1 MTARQ
6 NLLILLAVVVLAVA
20 PLWIVETPEADA
32 QGNVPEIFLGADD
45 KAKNAIGE
53 IAPDYAPWFEPLFE
67 PPSGEI
73 ASLLFA
79 LQAALGAGFLGY
91 YVGAARTREKLRRE
105 LGLAEGAGATAT
117 SVSFDQAGN
126 TRAC

>member
-6 NLLILLAVVVLAVA
+6 TVLILLAVIALAVV
-20 PLWIVETPEADA
+20 PLMVIKAEPDA

-45 KAKNAIGE
+45 KAKSAIDE

-91 YVGAARTREKLRRE
+91 YVGTARAREKLRRE
-105 LGLAEGAGATAT
+105 LGVDAQAL
-117 SVSFDQAGN
+117 VSAPAPAASSGPA
-126 TRAC
+126 RAC

>member
-6 NLLILLAVVVLAVA
+6 TVLILLAVIALAVV
-20 PLWIVETPEADA
+20 PLMVIKAEPDA

-45 KAKNAIGE
+45 KAKSAIDE

-91 YVGAARTREKLRRE
+91 YVGAARAREKLRRE
-105 LGLAEGAGATAT
+105 LGLAEGAGAMAA
-117 SVSFDQAGN
+117 SAPFDQAGN

>member
-6 NLLILLAVVVLAVA
+6 PVLILLAVIALAVV
-20 PLWIVETPEADA
+20 PLMVIKAEPDA

-45 KAKNAIGE
+45 KAKSAIDE

-67 PPSGEI
+67 PPSGEV

-91 YVGAARTREKLRRE
+91 YVGTARAREKLRRE
-105 LGLAEGAGATAT
+105 LGVDAQAL
-117 SVSFDQAGN
+117 VSAPAPAASSGPA
-126 TRAC
+126 RAC

>member
-6 NLLILLAVVVLAVA
+6 TVLILLAVIALAVV
-20 PLWIVETPEADA
+20 PLMVIKAEPDA

-45 KAKNAIGE
+45 KAKSAIDE

-67 PPSGEI
+67 PPSGEV

-91 YVGAARTREKLRRE
+91 YVGTARAREKLRRE
-105 LGLAEGAGATAT
+105 LGVDAQAL
-117 SVSFDQAGN
+117 VSAPAPAASSGPA
-126 TRAC
+126 RAC

>member
-6 NLLILLAVVVLAVA
+6 TVLILLAVIALAVV
-20 PLWIVETPEADA
+20 PLMVIKAEPDA

-45 KAKNAIGE
+45 KAKSAIDE

-67 PPSGEI
+67 PPSGEV

-91 YVGAARTREKLRRE
+91 YIGAARAREKLRRE
-105 LGLAEGAGATAT
+105 LGVDAQALASAPSSGSA
-117 SVSFDQAGN
+117 
-126 TRAC
+126 RAC

>member
-1 MTARQ
+1 MTACQ
-6 NLLILLAVVVLAVA
+6 TVLILLAVIALAVV
-20 PLWIVETPEADA
+20 PLMVIKAEPDA

-45 KAKNAIGE
+45 KAKSAIDE

-91 YVGAARTREKLRRE
+91 YIGAARAREKLRRE
-105 LGLAEGAGATAT
+105 LGVDAQALASAPSSGSA
-117 SVSFDQAGN
+117 
-126 TRAC
+126 RAC